1 MGITRPEAVQRL
13 LSLYDRPRYLEIGV
27 CKGATFHN
35 VSAYEK
41 VAVDPKF
48 QFDVDDAR
56 ATAPNAT
63 YHEVPSDE
71 YFGSIADPDEK
82 FDVIFLDG
90 LHTSEQTLRDF
101 MSAILLLR
109 NNGVIL
115 IDDVRPPTYLASIP
129 NRSNFFKVRR
139 FVKSRDQRWMGDVY
153 RLVYFIQTFA
163 QQFTYA
169 IITDNHGQAVVW
181 RKRREAVP
189 HRTILDVGSKTFEDF
204 VLDKDAFPLMR
215 LEEIVAL
222 IEQDRQ

>member
-1 MGITRPEAVQRL
+1 MGITRQEAVQHL
-13 LSLYDRPRYLEIGV
+13 LSLFDRPRYLEIGV

-35 VSAYEK
+35 VRAYEK

-56 ATAPNAT
+56 ATASNST
-63 YHEVPSDE
+63 YHEISSDE
-71 YFGSIADPDEK
+71 YFGSVADPGEK

-101 MSAILLLR
+101 MSAMLLLR
-109 NNGVIL
+109 DNGVIL
-115 IDDVRPPTYLASIP
+115 IDDVRPPTYLASIA
-129 NRSNFFKVRR
+129 NRGNFFKMRK
-139 FVKSRDQRWMGDVY
+139 FMKSRDQRWMGDVY

-163 QQFTYA
+163 QQFTYGIVA
-169 IITDNHGQAVVW
+169 DNHGQAVVW
-181 RKRREAVP
+181 RKRRATVP
-189 HRTILDVGSKTFEDF
+189 HRTISDVGSKTFEDF

-222 IEQDRQ
+222 IKQDR